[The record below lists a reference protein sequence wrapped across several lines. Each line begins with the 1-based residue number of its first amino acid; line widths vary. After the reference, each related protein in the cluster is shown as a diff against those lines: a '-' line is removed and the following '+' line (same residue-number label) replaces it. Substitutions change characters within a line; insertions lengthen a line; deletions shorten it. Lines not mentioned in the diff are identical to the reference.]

1 MCNSIFIIVINYVRI
16 KFYVVKKMI
25 SVIIYV
31 LRIYNEIFDILQFN
45 FEVYFVVYIFRLD
58 L

>member
-1 MCNSIFIIVINYVRI
+1 MCNSFFIIVINYVRI